1 VTWFAI
7 YRKNQQEYRAFCPL
21 VEQIVTDLRGYSCR
35 LAAPRMQKCRISEL
49 SHGLV
54 PVYVFKFAPYVGD
67 RRSSTAQTLMQEP
80 SSEFNASAI
89 LIQDRSSL
97 TAPNS
102 ADMEI
107 LAKLDEKLRFI
118 EQKKVSVNDPTY
130 YLALDHISVANATA
144 LEAAVKKVT
153 DLANG
158 GKNRVAY
165 LYPMLVS
172 HHSKPAFQLFLF
184 YPPKNKAAV
193 RDAGPLRRAAMA
205 KSEPL
210 IRSLL
215 EAKRSKPTEIEEED
229 PGAALIKLD
238 GKSARFYPDFYSLE
252 YDFRRLLKKSYDKL
266 QIPYIEIPDFFTD
279 LREFFSRSG
288 DLVDRIGDRY
298 HIVIDQLMLDES
310 GNYSRVPE
318 VIRHYRVIA
327 DGLEKFVLNVLY
339 DKAKKAGATP
349 YVAQLEEYRRTQ
361 VVTAEPGR
369 KQSKEKVDALL
380 QIAGAYPFD
389 RIQDKENN
397 AIREK
402 LNDTVAWLNV
412 LIEKKDKLV
421 NRKQAQ
427 SVDNLLQ
434 KIENMVQLHT
444 KQNLDLFQIDLR
456 REILRTVKDEA
467 QAMAME
473 NEFEKKLMTRFGSY
487 KATQADGSGIC
498 YFVDQKY
505 MSSVLENLSRQ
516 MKTDASAAERYEI
529 ATSMY
534 EQLAKRKDPAL
545 DQGLSTEERIN
556 LSQMRAHNVN
566 KHAETKQLER
576 SANRYNIPQGVLV
589 SLISAILFGAAMF
602 YSTQLFWLVFPL
614 TLVSVIAFYRINFQP
629 KPKKGAGEA
638 EARAGAAAEES
649 PEDNMAKR
657 MAEQQ
662 AIVKAKVASYGSA
675 MVFPYMPQKHS
686 ERVLT
691 EAEFRDKVK
700 LAAPEVKRNVPE
712 MGGLDGKAL
721 EQAVYEA
728 LREDAVCIVIPTE
741 IVKKSMNKV
750 PPAIYISY
758 KDFSSDQTRTK
769 IAEEYRQI
777 FKPNL
782 KDFEQEF
789 YRYLINTLEVK
800 YYTYLKKN
808 LKK

>member
-1 VTWFAI
+1 MEETGPDVPTNAI
-7 YRKNQQEYRAFCPL
+7 
-21 VEQIVTDLRGYSCR
+21 VV
-35 LAAPRMQKCRISEL
+35 
-49 SHGLV
+49 
-54 PVYVFKFAPYVGD
+54 
-67 RRSSTAQTLMQEP
+67 
-80 SSEFNASAI
+80 
-89 LIQDRSSL
+89 QDRSSL
-97 TAPNS
+97 SAPNT

-144 LEAAVKKVT
+144 LESAIKKVA
-153 DLANG
+153 DLANN

-229 PGAALIKLD
+229 PGASLIKLD
-238 GKSARFYPDFYSLE
+238 GKGARFYPDFFALE

-266 QIPYIEIPDFFTD
+266 QIPYIEIPDFFED
-279 LREFFSRSG
+279 LRSFFARAT
-288 DLVDRIGDRY
+288 DIVDTIGDRY

-310 GNYSRVPE
+310 GNYARVPE
-318 VIRHYRVIA
+318 VIRHYRVLA

-339 DKAKKAGATP
+339 DKAKKAGVSA
-349 YVAQLEEYRRTQ
+349 YVSQLESYRATY

-369 KQSKEKVDALL
+369 KQSKEKVDALMRV
-380 QIAGAYPFD
+380 AGEYPYD
-389 RIQDKENN
+389 RIQDRESHQ
-397 AIREK
+397 IRDK
-402 LNDTVAWLNV
+402 LNDTLNWLRV

-421 NRKQAQ
+421 NRKNQQ
-427 SVDNLLQ
+427 TVDNLLQ
-434 KIENMVQLHT
+434 KIENMVHT
-444 KQNLDLFQIDLR
+444 HTRQNLDLFQIDLR
-456 REILRTVKDEA
+456 REIVRTVKDEA

-473 NEFEKKLMTRFGSY
+473 NDFEKRLTVRFGSY
-487 KATQADGSGIC
+487 KASASDGSSTF

-516 MKTDASAAERYEI
+516 MKSDPGAAERYEI
-529 ATSMY
+529 ALQIY

-545 DQGLSTEERIN
+545 DQGLSAEERIN
-556 LSQMRAHNVN
+556 LSQLRALNIN
-566 KHAETKQLER
+566 KHVETKQNEQR
-576 SANRYNIPQGVLV
+576 ANRYNIPQGILV
-589 SLISAILFGAAMF
+589 SLISAILFAAAMF

-614 TLVSVIAFYRINFQP
+614 TLLSVISFYRINFQS
-629 KPKKGAGEA
+629 KPKSKTDGSVSNKMSQEEHDATDHA
-638 EARAGAAAEES
+638 ARQAAE
-649 PEDNMAKR
+649 
-657 MAEQQ
+657 Q
-662 AIVKAKVASYGSA
+662 AAITKQKIATYGSA
-675 MVFPYMPQKHS
+675 MVFPYMPSKHS

-691 EAEFRDKVK
+691 EDEFRTKVR
-700 LAAPEVKRNVPE
+700 LAAPEIKRNVPE
-712 MGGLDGKAL
+712 LGGLDGKAL
-721 EQAVYEA
+721 EEAAYEA
-728 LREDAVCIVIPTE
+728 LREESVCIVIPTE
-741 IVKKSMNKV
+741 IVKKSLNKV
-750 PPAIYISY
+750 PPALYINY
-758 KDFSSDQTRTK
+758 KDFASDQTRNK

-782 KDFEQEF
+782 KEFEQEF

-800 YYTYLKKN
+800 YYPYLKKN

>member
-1 VTWFAI
+1 MEETGS
-7 YRKNQQEYRAFCPL
+7 
-21 VEQIVTDLRGYSCR
+21 D
-35 LAAPRMQKCRISEL
+35 
-49 SHGLV
+49 V
-54 PVYVFKFAPYVGD
+54 P
-67 RRSSTAQTLMQEP
+67 T
-80 SSEFNASAI
+80 SAI
-89 LIQDRSSL
+89 VVQDRSSL
-97 TAPNS
+97 SAPNT

-144 LEAAVKKVT
+144 LESAIKKVA
-153 DLANG
+153 DLANN

-229 PGAALIKLD
+229 PGASLIKLD
-238 GKSARFYPDFYSLE
+238 GKGARFYPDFFALE

-266 QIPYIEIPDFFTD
+266 QMPYIEIPDFFED
-279 LREFFSRSG
+279 LRDFFSRAT
-288 DLVDRIGDRY
+288 DLVDTIGDRY

-310 GNYSRVPE
+310 GNYARVPE
-318 VIRHYRVIA
+318 VIRHYRVLA

-339 DKAKKAGATP
+339 DKAKKSGVTA
-349 YVAQLEEYRRTQ
+349 YVSQLESYRATF

-369 KQSKEKVDALL
+369 KQSKEKVDALMRL
-380 QIAGAYPFD
+380 AGEYPYD
-389 RIQDKENN
+389 RIQDRENHQ
-397 AIREK
+397 IRDK
-402 LNDTVAWLNV
+402 LNDTLNWLRV

-421 NRKQAQ
+421 NRKNQQ
-427 SVDNLLQ
+427 TVDNLLQ
-434 KIENMVQLHT
+434 KIENMVQT
-444 KQNLDLFQIDLR
+444 NTRQNLDLFQIDLR
-456 REILRTVKDEA
+456 REIVRTVKDEA

-473 NEFEKKLMTRFGSY
+473 NDFEKRLTVRFGSY
-487 KATQADGSGIC
+487 KITASDGSSTF

-516 MKTDASAAERYEI
+516 MKTDPAAAERYEI
-529 ATSMY
+529 ALQIY

-545 DQGLSTEERIN
+545 DQGLSAEERIN
-556 LSQMRAHNVN
+556 LSQLRALNIN
-566 KHAETKQLER
+566 KHVETKQNEQR
-576 SANRYNIPQGVLV
+576 ANKYNIPQGVLV
-589 SLISAILFGAAMF
+589 SLISAILFAAAMF

-614 TLVSVIAFYRINFQP
+614 TLLSVISFYRINFQS
-629 KPKKGAGEA
+629 KPKSKSN
-638 EARAGAAAEES
+638 GAALSKASHEEHEAADS
-649 PEDNMAKR
+649 AAR
-657 MAEQQ
+657 QAAEQA
-662 AIVKAKVASYGSA
+662 AIVKQKVATYGSA
-675 MVFPYMPQKHS
+675 MVFPYMPAKHS

-691 EAEFRDKVK
+691 EDEFRTKVR
-700 LAAPEVKRNVPE
+700 LAAPEIKRNVPE
-712 MGGLDGKAL
+712 LGGLDGKAL
-721 EQAVYEA
+721 EEAAYEA
-728 LREDAVCIVIPTE
+728 LREESVCIVIPTE
-741 IVKKSMNKV
+741 IVKKSLNKV
-750 PPAIYISY
+750 PPALYINY
-758 KDFSSDQTRTK
+758 KDFASDQTRNK

-782 KDFEQEF
+782 KEFEQEF

-800 YYTYLKKN
+800 YYPYLKKN